1 MTFWFRVMSDT
12 DITVLSSMSS
22 LWTACI
28 NPVEPISQANGRFL
42 SIWANKKSSV
52 GIGASAYQV
61 CQRVWSQFGWSS
73 IDLWKLGPDFSI
85 YIYICI
91 PFISLSILSYLI
103 SNFKIVFLS
112 SASSSSH
119 CFTNSNSSAL
129 QILRTAGFPEL
140 WSQLLGTTGFG
151 WDQHFQRLTENSA
164 SDTWLPSLA
173 GFFARKNN
181 KPIYKHQQKLW
192 VTESSK
198 IIKKNPWKIMFEQS
212 WE

>member
-85 YIYICI
+85 YIYMYPFYIPFNPILSHIKLQDCI
-91 PFISLSILSYLI
+91 PVFSFI
-103 SNFKIVFLS
+103 FKPLLHQFQLFS
-112 SASSSSH
+112 PTDPKDSW
-119 CFTNSNSSAL
+119 
-129 QILRTAGFPEL
+129 FPGVMIPITWHDGL
-140 WSQLLGTTGFG
+140 WMRPTFSEAHRKFRLWHLVAFFG
-151 WDQHFQRLTENSA
+151 W
-164 SDTWLPSLA
+164 
-173 GFFARKNN
+173 FFCPK
-181 KPIYKHQQKLW
+181 KQQAY
-192 VTESSK
+192 
-198 IIKKNPWKIMFEQS
+198 I
-212 WE
+212 